1 MVIRVYCVLKECGS
15 AFSRCLLFSFQRPS
29 DAPRCGAELR
39 FEPCCLVGV
48 ARTTG
53 LLQGG
58 RRIYIRCP
66 GSSSALLRFLQPELH
81 RTARGRCLDQPLRP
95 VKPTAEPCS
104 AVLLARGATSTPL
117 PSLPSSTLATFL
129 FVASCS
135 EGCCFY
141 PPSGFPVKHLGD
153 FPSSPSVLAK
163 GAASTPSRDAAS
175 TSQPC
180 CHAALRCEGAF
191 SRPSRLPRQG

>member
-1 MVIRVYCVLKECGS
+1 MCI
-15 AFSRCLLFSFQRPS
+15 AFSRNAGPHSLVACYSVFKDRATPLDAEPS
-29 DAPRCGAELR
+29 SVSSLDG
-39 FEPCCLVGV
+39 LVGV

-117 PSLPSSTLATFL
+117 PSFPSSTLATFF

-180 CHAALRCEGAF
+180 CLAALRCEGAF